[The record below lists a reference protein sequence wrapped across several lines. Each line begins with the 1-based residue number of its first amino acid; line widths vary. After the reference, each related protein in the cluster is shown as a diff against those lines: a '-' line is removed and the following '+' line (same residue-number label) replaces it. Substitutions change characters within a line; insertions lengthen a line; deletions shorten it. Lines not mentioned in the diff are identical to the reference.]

1 MKKVLLGTSA
11 IVGFGLLASPAFAQ
25 LELAITGSTQFEFG
39 YVDEDEDGGAERD
52 HDFRQDGVIQFNAD
66 GVADNG
72 LEYGA
77 EIEMDDISAGGSGG
91 DGDDIEIDEQY
102 LYIGGGFGQIRLGD
116 KEGPV
121 ANFMVAAPTVA
132 SGGYDG
138 NYSAYT
144 VGSAG
149 SYLYDADDGLNSDS
163 TKIHYLTPNF
173 GGFQAGISY
182 APTPTGEGK
191 DGIGDRS
198 NELGDA
204 IEIGGAYNGDFGGFD
219 LTLGAGYVTAS
230 GDAGDDYNGYDAGVS
245 VGFGGFTFGVGYVA
259 LTDTPATV
267 DNGLDSTD
275 PLFASTGLDEQE
287 TWQVGAA
294 YTTGPWTVGASAAFD
309 ERDFEDG
316 SDAGT
321 DIYTVGAEYALAP
334 GLTVYS
340 DVSFVDAEA
349 TPYEADNEA
358 TVFIIGTSV
367 AF

>member
-39 YVDEDEDGGAERD
+39 YVDEDEDGGAARD

-77 EIEMDDISAGGSGG
+77 EIELDDIAEDEGV
-91 DGDDIEIDEQY
+91 EVDEQY

-121 ANFMVAAPTVA
+121 ANFMVSAPVVA
-132 SGGYDG
+132 SGGFDG

-149 SYLYDADDGLNSDS
+149 SYLFDADDGLNSDS

-173 GGFQAGISY
+173 GGFQAGVSY
-182 APTPTGEGK
+182 AAAPTEAGK
-191 DGIGDRS
+191 DGNADRLVD
-198 NELGDA
+198 LGDSF
-204 IEIGGAYNGDFGGFD
+204 EIGGAYNGDFGGFG
-219 LTLGAGYVTAS
+219 LTLGAGFVTAS
-230 GDAGDDYNGYDAGVS
+230 GDSNDDYTGFDLGVN
-245 VGFGGFTFGVGYVA
+245 VGFGGFTIGAAYVA
-259 LTDTPATV
+259 VTETPF
-267 DNGLDSTD
+267 G
-275 PLFASTGLDEQE
+275 GLDEQE

-294 YTTGPWTVGASAAFD
+294 YGTGPWTVGASAAFD
-309 ERDFEDG
+309 ERDFEG
-316 SDAGT
+316 GGDAGT

-334 GLTVYS
+334 GLTLYS
-340 DVSFVDAEA
+340 DLSFVDAEA
-349 TPYEADNEA
+349 TPTDAANEA